1 MSIHGAPTVLVVQ
14 HEESAPLGR
23 FGPWLVDAGLRLDVR
38 RADLEELPA
47 LGTGTTAYDGLVVLG
62 GAMAPDADEANPWL
76 PLVRRRISEAARRGI
91 PTLGICLGHQL
102 AALALGGDVE
112 RNPHGR
118 TIGLRQVDW
127 EPAVFFDPLVR
138 GIAGDDRAVHWNED
152 VVVELPPGAE
162 LLATT
167 LDGQVQA
174 ARLAPTV
181 WGVQFH
187 PEVDAAIVGG
197 WAAGSTEALAALGM
211 TAAQVV
217 DEVVAAEAGLHRSW
231 QRLAAA
237 YAVLVRG
244 RAAAADTAGLPG
256 RDR

>member
-1 MSIHGAPTVLVVQ
+1 MSVHGAPSVLVVQ

-23 FGPWLVDAGLRLDVR
+23 FEQWLVDAGLRLDVR
-38 RADLEELPA
+38 RADLEELPT
-47 LGTGTTAYDGLVVLG
+47 LGTGRAAYDGLVVLG
-62 GAMAPDADEANPWL
+62 GAMAPDADVESPWL
-76 PLVRRRISEAARRGI
+76 PLVRQRIAEAARSGV

-102 AALALGGDVE
+102 AALALGGQVE

-138 GIAGDDRAVHWNED
+138 GIAGEDLAVHWNQD

-167 LDGQVQA
+167 LDGQIQA

-187 PEVDAAIVGG
+187 PEVDVTIVGG
-197 WAAGSTEALAALGM
+197 WAAGSEEALAELGL
-211 TAAQVV
+211 TATQVL
-217 DEVVAAEAGLHRSW
+217 DDVAAAEPEMHTTW
-231 QRLAAA
+231 HRLAEA

-244 RAAAADTAGLPG
+244 RAAAESGGLPG
-256 RDR
+256 VDR